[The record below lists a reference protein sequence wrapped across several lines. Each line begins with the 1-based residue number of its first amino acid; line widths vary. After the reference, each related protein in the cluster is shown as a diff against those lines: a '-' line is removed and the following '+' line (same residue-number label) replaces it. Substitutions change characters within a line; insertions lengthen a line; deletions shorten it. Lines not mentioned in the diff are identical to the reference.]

1 MNEMCFSGYFAQTLD
16 FCGDFPRR
24 ISGWIWIEGV
34 FRRNPARRGLPVA
47 SEWFRKIAMSCGKHL
62 VPGDPVLSWVAPDR
76 TLTTTDLSV
85 IVLPYC
91 LPQIRPTCYL
101 DWHCSVDWCL
111 AEPPK

>member
-1 MNEMCFSGYFAQTLD
+1 MAVDTAVDQDLRLSRPQAVYRLNID
-16 FCGDFPRR
+16 
-24 ISGWIWIEGV
+24 
-34 FRRNPARRGLPVA
+34 
-47 SEWFRKIAMSCGKHL
+47 
-62 VPGDPVLSWVAPDR
+62 PGDPVLSWVAPDR

-91 LPQIRPTCYL
+91 LPQICPTCYL